1 MRYVTRY
8 YAPSLPQIAQSL
20 RCHDAYS
27 LFLDI
32 LCFSLFII
40 TLTNLLAHSSKC
52 QHHNNIFVT
61 LLAFTSLQPPSTGQ
75 SHALLNYSPQI
86 FMQIFSRIVGW
97 SEAASS
103 ANLGPGCPQHTTYK
117 IQTTKGVSA
126 SMPHDRAHASQTMI
140 KWEQKL
146 RFHLMMLKIWVTANV
161 QLP

>member
-1 MRYVTRY
+1 MQV
-8 YAPSLPQIAQSL
+8 P
-20 RCHDAYS
+20 

-40 TLTNLLAHSSKC
+40 ILTNLLAHSSKC

-61 LLAFTSLQPPSTGQ
+61 LLAFTSSLPSAGQ

-117 IQTTKGVSA
+117 IQTTRGVSA
-126 SMPHDRAHASQTMI
+126 SMTHERAHALQNWRQHIFSD
-140 KWEQKL
+140 WHSVHQKL
-146 RFHLMMLKIWVTANV
+146 QVDFHAMIYGGQKLYEL
-161 QLP
+161 